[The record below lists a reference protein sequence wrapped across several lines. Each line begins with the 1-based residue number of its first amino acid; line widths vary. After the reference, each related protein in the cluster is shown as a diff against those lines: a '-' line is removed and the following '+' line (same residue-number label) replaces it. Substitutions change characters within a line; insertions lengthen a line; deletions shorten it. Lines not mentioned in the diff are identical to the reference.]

1 VCARRNSPSLTGV
14 PTPVKVVSALL
25 KSSLGLVLVL
35 GAVGLSGCSHEFIP
49 NTQVEDSDFNREV
62 IAYCED
68 YRHAVERRNTE
79 LLLKMADPK
88 YYEDGATVDTSDDLD
103 RDGLEKYLTGRFKQA
118 TQIRYEIF
126 YRDISI
132 GRNNQVF
139 VDYTYSA
146 SYKLPSPTAGG
157 EPVWRR
163 RVADNRL
170 ELVRDGEKFR
180 ILSGM

>member
-1 VCARRNSPSLTGV
+1 MCAGRNSPVSAGVLT
-14 PTPVKVVSALL
+14 TVKFVFDLSKPLSALL
-25 KSSLGLVLVL
+25 VAGSLL
-35 GAVGLSGCSHEFIP
+35 GCSRDYIP
-49 NTQVEDSDFNREV
+49 NTQVEDSDFNRQV

-68 YRHAVERRNTE
+68 YRHAVERRSAE
-79 LLLKMADPK
+79 ALLKMADPR
-88 YYEDGATVDTSDDLD
+88 YYEDGGTVDTSDDLD
-103 RDGLEKYLTGRFKQA
+103 FEGLGEYLRKEFSQA
-118 TQIRYEIF
+118 KQIRYEIF

-132 GRNNQVF
+132 GRANQVF

-146 SYKLPSPTAGG
+146 SYKVPRPGATSPEEA
-157 EPVWRR
+157 VWRR